1 MKIFPT
7 LGVLGA
13 FLGFCAFFGV
23 ASGADAEPKLPD
35 RGLCAHR
42 GYSITAA
49 ENTIPALR
57 SSGVSGAAMVEFDIR
72 ISRDGGLIIVHDT
85 TVDRTTDGTGK
96 IADLTAAQIK
106 RLDAGTKFVEQTKI
120 AKSELNESYRGASV
134 PTFDEALAVL
144 PRNIWINV
152 HYNGDTEHVDDV
164 VRVIVAQKRLK
175 QAFLAAS
182 EEHIAE
188 ARRLEPL
195 ILTCNMTR
203 QSWTDATDYVAK
215 TIEIKADFIQ
225 LIKGTYTAE
234 QIARLK
240 AAGVRIN
247 CFGTNDADELR
258 AMFEEG
264 IDFPLVDDVK
274 LLDVAKEFDAVAPG
288 ENSEQNAQEIAPQTE
303 TPDENAPPKD
313 RVETQA
319 ERAWNAA
326 WSKFYSPQTQ
336 LFYDFIE
343 SYEPGKTLDHLPT
356 ADEISRLDPNP
367 CGYGTAMEDCAI
379 SGGILLTAL
388 VDRFASTGDEAIRA
402 QAADVFSGLERL
414 TTVSGSPGFV
424 ARGVSPK
431 ALNACYI
438 NSSRDQVSHL
448 VFGVW
453 NYWRSPLPDDATK
466 ERAAA
471 VLFAVA
477 DRMTRNV
484 TPENDFDFLCSDG
497 SRCRIGICRMAD
509 VDDHEAARLPAIY
522 AAAWDVAKRS
532 GNAEKTAEYWELWRR
547 WEKDAVAQ
555 SANLAVN
562 DDLKRRVVTWGLLQ
576 MQESLDVLW
585 RLEPDAELSATLQTT
600 SRLVS
605 NLAKQRQN
613 GALNVL
619 KSRDLTQVAPSW
631 REAGGLNGEYRKTWR
646 APRECGEI
654 ALTVVNDGANPDS
667 LDAETTRILTDALL
681 TPNFDKISTC
691 GVFHLLGAFE
701 KARRRGVWT
710 DDEK

>member
-1 MKIFPT
+1 MKIFQT

-13 FLGFCAFFGV
+13 VLGFCAFFSV
-23 ASGADAEPKLPD
+23 ANGAASELKLPD

-57 SSGVSGAAMVEFDIR
+57 SSGVSGAAMVEFDVR

-96 IADLTAAQIK
+96 IADLTTAQLK
-106 RLDAGTKFVEQTKI
+106 RLDAGTKFVESSKI
-120 AKSELNESYRGASV
+120 AKSELGESYRGASV

-152 HYNGDTEHVDDV
+152 HYNGDAEHVADV
-164 VRVIVAQKRLK
+164 VRVIVAQGRLK

-188 ARRLEPL
+188 ARRLEPS

-203 QSWTDATDYVAK
+203 QSWTDATDYVEK
-215 TIEIKADFIQ
+215 TIAIKADFIQ

-234 QIARLK
+234 QLARLK

-274 LLDVAKEFDAVAPG
+274 LLDVAKEFDAVWQG
-288 ENSEQNAQEIAPQTE
+288 ENPEQNAS
-303 TPDENAPPKD
+303 PDENAPTKA
-313 RVETQA
+313 RVEAQA

-326 WSKFYSPQTQ
+326 WTKFYSPQTQ

-388 VDRFASTGDEAIRA
+388 VDRFASTGNEAIRA

-438 NSSRDQVSHL
+438 NSSRDQVTHL
-448 VFGVW
+448 ALAVW

-471 VLFAVA
+471 VLFAIA

-484 TPENDFDFLCSDG
+484 IPENDFDFLCSDG
-497 SRCRIGICRMAD
+497 SRCRIGICRMAN

-532 GNAEKTAEYWELWRR
+532 GNAEKTAEYWTLWRR

-555 SANLAVN
+555 SAHLAVN
-562 DDLKRRVVTWGLLQ
+562 DDLRRRVATYALLQ

-585 RLEPDAELSATLQTT
+585 RLETDAELSSTLQTT
-600 SRLVS
+600 TKLVS
-605 NLAKQRQN
+605 DLAKSRQKR
-613 GALNVL
+613 ALQTL

-631 REAGGLNGEYRKTWR
+631 RAAGGLNGEYRKTWY

-654 ALTVVNDGANPDS
+654 ALTAATDGPNPES
-667 LDAETTRILTDALL
+667 LDAETTRVLTDALL

-701 KARRRGVWT
+701 KARRRGAWMEV
-710 DDEK
+710 EK